1 MINARE
7 SLDLLLSSNKLDGLL
22 AAARTKVAVIDKRNQ
37 RPDAGKQAS
46 ELALQV
52 EQARAMGSQVVRDLS
67 AVLAAKLAAR
77 ADKVAIVRHLLH
89 IGSKIQ
95 PA

>member
-7 SLDLLLSSNKLDGLL
+7 SLDLLLSSNKLESLL

-37 RPDAGKQAS
+37 RPDANKQAS

-52 EQARAMGSQVVRDLS
+52 EQARAMGSQVVKDLS
-67 AVLAAKLAAR
+67 AVLAAKLASR
-77 ADKVAIVRHLLH
+77 ADKVAIVRHLLQ